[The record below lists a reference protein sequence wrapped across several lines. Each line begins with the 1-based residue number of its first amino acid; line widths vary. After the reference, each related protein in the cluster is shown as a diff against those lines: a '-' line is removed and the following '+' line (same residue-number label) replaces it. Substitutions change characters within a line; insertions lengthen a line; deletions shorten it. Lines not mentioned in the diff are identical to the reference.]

1 MKALITN
8 IRTYAFLVATYLTDR
23 GDEPLYYFIRFRIA
37 IICLVLLFILNFATF
52 YQMRKMNA
60 VAVANM
66 NYNILLLRANI
77 RLTRENDMLADLM
90 TSSGQIGIMKYYCD
104 DFRKWQNRQLKNA
117 GTSEKSNN
125 Q

>member
-8 IRTYAFLVATYLTDR
+8 IRTYIVMVITYLTDR

-37 IICLVLLFILNFATF
+37 IICLVLLFILNCATF

-104 DFRKWQNRQLKNA
+104 DFRKWQNKQLRNA
-117 GTSEKSNN
+117 KTN
-125 Q
+125 

>member
-1 MKALITN
+1 MKALINN
-8 IRTYAFLVATYLTDR
+8 IRTYLHMLFDR
-23 GDEPLYYFIRFRIA
+23 GGEPLYYFIRFRIA
-37 IICLVLLFILNFATF
+37 LLCLVLLFILNCATF
-52 YQMRKMNA
+52 YQMRKLNA

-117 GTSEKSNN
+117 KTN
-125 Q
+125 

>member
-8 IRTYAFLVATYLTDR
+8 VRTYIVMVITYLTDR

-37 IICLVLLFILNFATF
+37 IICLVLLFILNCATF

-117 GTSEKSNN
+117 KTN
-125 Q
+125 

>member
-8 IRTYAFLVATYLTDR
+8 IRIYLHMLTDR
-23 GDEPLYYFIRFRIA
+23 GSEPLYYYLRFRIA
-37 IICLVLLFILNFATF
+37 LMCLVLLFIMNFATF
-52 YQMRKMNA
+52 YQMRKLNA

-90 TSSGQIGIMKYYCD
+90 TSSGQTGIIRYYCD

-117 GTSEKSNN
+117 KTN
-125 Q
+125 

>member
-8 IRTYAFLVATYLTDR
+8 VRTYIVMVITYLTDR
-23 GDEPLYYFIRFRIA
+23 GDEPLYYYMRFRIA
-37 IICLVLLFILNFATF
+37 IICLVLLFILNCATF
-52 YQMRKMNA
+52 YQMRKMKA

-104 DFRKWQNRQLKNA
+104 DFRKWQNRQLRNA
-117 GTSEKSNN
+117 KTN
-125 Q
+125 

>member
-8 IRTYAFLVATYLTDR
+8 VRTYLHMLFDR
-23 GDEPLYYFIRFRIA
+23 GSEPLYYYLRFRIA
-37 IICLVLLFILNFATF
+37 LLCLVLLFIMNCTTF
-52 YQMRKMNA
+52 YQMRKLNA

-104 DFRKWQNRQLKNA
+104 DFRKWQNRQLRNA
-117 GTSEKSNN
+117 GTGNTFKPN
-125 Q
+125 

>member
-8 IRTYAFLVATYLTDR
+8 VRTYIVMVATYLTDR

-52 YQMRKMNA
+52 YQMRKMKA

-117 GTSEKSNN
+117 KTN
-125 Q
+125 

>member
-8 IRTYAFLVATYLTDR
+8 IRTYIVMVITYLTDR

-37 IICLVLLFILNFATF
+37 IICLVLLFILNCATF

-104 DFRKWQNRQLKNA
+104 DFRRWQNRQLRNA
-117 GTSEKSNN
+117 KTN
-125 Q
+125 

>member
-8 IRTYAFLVATYLTDR
+8 VRTYIVMVTTYLTDR

-37 IICLVLLFILNFATF
+37 IICLVLLFILNCATF
-52 YQMRKMNA
+52 YQMRKINA

-117 GTSEKSNN
+117 KTN
-125 Q
+125 